1 VFFIEQRHHKDAI
14 ENFDT
19 RGVKA
24 TVWVLNATRHPK
36 PLTLALKLQRWR
48 KGALEAA

>member
-1 VFFIEQRHHKDAI
+1 MRHKDAI
-14 ENFDT
+14 DSSYE

-24 TVWVLNATRHPK
+24 TVWVLNATGYPK

-48 KGALEAA
+48 KGALKAA